1 MWIPLRILVSHK
13 RYIIRDYGFL
23 LYEFSRCV
31 FNFDLKTRKH
41 WNSTFKWFWGN
52 LLGFDTLK
60 KNHHCVS
67 IRENG
72 SNKMRPCWLHC
83 IFNPDKLN
91 DYLTRSRGGEKLG
104 FNCFYRKVRT
114 GGKQSS
120 SHWLCFCF
128 GRKHPSKVLFGG
140 CIYWMAKKLLQTCL
154 FVVEDP
160 TNSHFCSIRHLDRW
174 WIK

>member
-1 MWIPLRILVSHK
+1 MIWEGSPLKCEYHLNSVSQK

-67 IRENG
+67 IRRTVQIKRG
-72 SNKMRPCWLHC
+72 LVDFIC

-91 DYLTRSRGGEKLG
+91 DYLKRSRGGEQLG

-114 GGKQSS
+114 GENSP
-120 SHWLCFCF
+120 LPIDCAF
-128 GRKHPSKVLFGG
+128 VLDEKIRLKYYLVV
-140 CIYWMAKKLLQTCL
+140 IYTGWPKNYFRL
-154 FVVEDP
+154 VR
-160 TNSHFCSIRHLDRW
+160 S
-174 WIK
+174 